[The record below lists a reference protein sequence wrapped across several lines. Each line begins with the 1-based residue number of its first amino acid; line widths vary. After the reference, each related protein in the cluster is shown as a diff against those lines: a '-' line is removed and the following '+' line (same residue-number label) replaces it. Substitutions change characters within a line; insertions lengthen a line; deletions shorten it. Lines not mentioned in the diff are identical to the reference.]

1 MSWYDIGSY
10 NLFDW
15 FIAGIIIISVVV
27 SAIRGF
33 VREALALTAWG
44 VAAWLAYLYS
54 VEISGYLSP
63 HIQAPSA
70 RLALTVIGVFVIV
83 LILSALLRVMILYL
97 IQAIGLSVLDHLLGS
112 IFGLVRGMVISML
125 LAILLHSLHLDEDT
139 WWKRSVLAPYLD
151 HLIAQV
157 PKHLPD
163 ALSAIYQRYLPGVDV
178 SNHVRTVPAAV
189 GSA

>member
-15 FIAGIIIISVVV
+15 FVAGVIIISVVV
-27 SAIRGF
+27 STIRGF

-54 VEISGYLSP
+54 VEISGYLEP
-63 HIQAPSA
+63 HIHTPSA

-83 LILSALLRVMILYL
+83 LILSALLRVMILYI
-97 IQAIGLSVLDHLLGS
+97 IQSIGLSVLDHLLGS
-112 IFGLVRGMVISML
+112 VFGFLRGMVISML
-125 LAILLHSLHLDEDT
+125 LAILLHSLNLDEDD

-157 PKHLPD
+157 PEHLP
-163 ALSAIYQRYLPGVDV
+163 ATLSKMYHRYFPSIQLNQTQGVSFPAV
-178 SNHVRTVPAAV
+178 SA
-189 GSA
+189 